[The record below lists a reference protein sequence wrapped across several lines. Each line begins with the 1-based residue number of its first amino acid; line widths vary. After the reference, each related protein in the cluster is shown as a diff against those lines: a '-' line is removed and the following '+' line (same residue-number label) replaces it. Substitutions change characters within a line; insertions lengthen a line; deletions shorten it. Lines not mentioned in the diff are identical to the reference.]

1 MPRVMPVGVMA
12 DAPQATCR
20 RQLRLVRSLL
30 LTPWFAAGAGVVI
43 AAALAVDSPA
53 ALTYAPNS
61 PGLRCAASGCVRPS
75 PGHAPAVAT
84 ASPGVPFL
92 GGTRRRDG
100 PAASP
105 GPPPATGAVYQL
117 GYQVVQRW
125 TSGFVAVI
133 TLPGNAK
140 PGAWNLQL
148 SFPSARVDRVWGA
161 LWQPSGQAGAGTAL
175 GPWPGRGQGQGRPG
189 SRQLILSAT
198 GVPTSPSD
206 CRLDGS
212 ACSFEK

>member
-1 MPRVMPVGVMA
+1 MPGGVMA

-75 PGHAPAVAT
+75 PGHAPALAT

-92 GGTRRRDG
+92 GGGGTRRRDG

-105 GPPPATGAVYQL
+105 GAPPATAAVYQL